1 MKNFPPNVGLVC
13 NKEVYENYIDPRD
26 LEKLNKISNFQWLE
40 LNEFSSWDESP
51 ESSPMVM
58 KDLKKFSQNLDAIIV
73 CHGSPKITKEVI
85 DNSKSLSLIGEL
97 EGDRFSKRMDSEY
110 AISKKINVIDT
121 THGSSY
127 PVSEWA
133 LGLILIGL
141 RSAGYHFRKIIDNQ
155 YWQPSNEKDNII
167 FQNEELTEKKIGFI
181 GFGYIA
187 KKLCE
192 YLEPFNT
199 KISVYDPYVP
209 KNIINKLGYSK
220 IELNQIFSENDVVVC
235 LAPLTPSTKKMI
247 SLKHFNLLRDGAV
260 FVNVS
265 RGQIVNTK
273 DMIFAL
279 QNKNIT
285 ACLDVF
291 DPEPIPINS
300 KIRKLPNV
308 FLSPHIAGTTK
319 RSRTRFFE
327 EMVDEIY
334 RHFLGKKTLHNIT
347 LSTIKNRR
355 GT

>member
-13 NKEVYENYIDPRD
+13 NKEVYENYINLND
-26 LEKLNKISNFQWLE
+26 LEKLKESSNFLWMEQ
-40 LNEFSSWDESP
+40 NEFSSWDESP
-51 ESSPMVM
+51 ESSIKV
-58 KDLKKFSQNLDAIIV
+58 KTNLKKFTQNLDAIIV
-73 CHGSPKITKEVI
+73 CHGSPKITREII
-85 DNSKSLSLIGEL
+85 DNSKNLSFIGEL
-97 EGDRFSKRMDSEY
+97 EGDRFSRRIDSEY

-121 THGSSY
+121 SHGSSY

-155 YWQPSNEKDNII
+155 YWQPNNEKNEII
-167 FQNEELTEKKIGFI
+167 FQNEELTGKKIGLI

-192 YLEPFNT
+192 YLEPFKT
-199 KISVYDPYVP
+199 KISVYDPYVSE
-209 KNIINKLGYSK
+209 KIISKFNYSK
-220 IELNQIFSENDVVVC
+220 IELNKIFSESDVVIC
-235 LAPLTPSTKKMI
+235 LAPLTPSTKSMI
-247 SLKHFNLLRDGAV
+247 NIDHFNLLKDGAV

-273 DMIFAL
+273 DMIHAL
-279 QNKNIT
+279 QNKKIT

-300 KIRKLPNV
+300 EIRSLPNV

-327 EMVDEIY
+327 EMVNELI
-334 RHFLGKKTLHNIT
+334 RHFSGKKTFHNIT
-347 LSTIKNRR
+347 LSTIKNRK
-355 GT
+355 GY

>member
-1 MKNFPPNVGLVC
+1 MRNFLPNVGLVS
-13 NKEVYENYIDPRD
+13 NKEVYENYIDLKD
-26 LEKLNKISNFQWLE
+26 LEKLKKISNFQWLQ

-51 ESSPMVM
+51 ESSDKIK
-58 KDLKKFSQNLDAIIV
+58 KDLRKFTQNLDAIIV
-73 CHGSPKITKEVI
+73 CHGSPKITKEII
-85 DNSKSLSLIGEL
+85 DNSKSLSFIGEL
-97 EGDRFSKRMDSEY
+97 EGDRFSRRIDSEY

-155 YWQPSNEKDNII
+155 YWQPNNEKDDII
-167 FQNEELTEKKIGFI
+167 FQNEELTEKKIGLI

-199 KISVYDPYVP
+199 KISVYDPYVS
-209 KNIINKLGYSK
+209 KNTLSKLSYSK
-220 IELNQIFSENDVVVC
+220 MELNQIFSQNDVVVC
-235 LAPLTPSTKKMI
+235 LAPLTPATKNMI
-247 SLKHFNLLRDGAV
+247 RIDQFNLLNDGAI

-273 DMIFAL
+273 DMIYAL
-279 QNKNIT
+279 QNKKIT

-300 KIRKLPNV
+300 EIRKLSNV

-327 EMVDEIY
+327 EMVNEMY
-334 RHFLGKKTLHNIT
+334 RHFSGNKTLHNIT
-347 LSTIKNRR
+347 LSTIKNRK
-355 GT
+355 GH

>member
-1 MKNFPPNVGLVC
+1 M
-13 NKEVYENYIDPRD
+13 
-26 LEKLNKISNFQWLE
+26 
-40 LNEFSSWDESP
+40 
-51 ESSPMVM
+51 
-58 KDLKKFSQNLDAIIV
+58 
-73 CHGSPKITKEVI
+73 
-85 DNSKSLSLIGEL
+85 
-97 EGDRFSKRMDSEY
+97 
-110 AISKKINVIDT
+110 
-121 THGSSY
+121 
-127 PVSEWA
+127 
-133 LGLILIGL
+133 
-141 RSAGYHFRKIIDNQ
+141 
-155 YWQPSNEKDNII
+155 
-167 FQNEELTEKKIGFI
+167 TEKKIGFI

-308 FLSPHIAGTTK
+308 FLSPHISGNYKTYQIDLIDLFSDNLNRFKNGKNLLNRICKK
-319 RSRTRFFE
+319 RL
-327 EMVDEIY
+327 Y
-334 RHFLGKKTLHNIT
+334 
-347 LSTIKNRR
+347 
-355 GT
+355 

>member
-1 MKNFPPNVGLVC
+1 MKNFLPNVGLVC
-13 NKEVYENYIDPRD
+13 NKEVYENYIDLQD
-26 LEKLNKISNFQWLE
+26 LEKLKKISNFQWLE

-51 ESSPMVM
+51 ESS
-58 KDLKKFSQNLDAIIV
+58 DIIKKELRKFTQNLNGIIV
-73 CHGSPKITKEVI
+73 CHGSPKITKEII
-85 DNSKSLSLIGEL
+85 DNSKSLSFIGEL
-97 EGDRFSKRMDSEY
+97 EGDRFSRRIDSGY

-121 THGSSY
+121 SHGSSY

-155 YWQPSNEKDNII
+155 YWQPNNEKDDII
-167 FQNEELTEKKIGFI
+167 FQNEELTEKKIGLI

-187 KKLCE
+187 KRLCE
-192 YLEPFNT
+192 YLEPFKT
-199 KISVYDPYVP
+199 KISVYDPYVS
-209 KNIINKLGYSK
+209 KNTLSKLSYSK
-220 IELNQIFSENDVVVC
+220 MELNQIFSENDVVVC
-235 LAPLTPSTKKMI
+235 LAPLTPATKNMI
-247 SLKHFNLLRDGAV
+247 KIDHFNLLNDGAV

-273 DMIFAL
+273 DMIYAL
-279 QNKNIT
+279 QNKKIT

-300 KIRKLPNV
+300 EIRKLSNV

-327 EMVDEIY
+327 EMVNEMY
-334 RHFLGKKTLHNIT
+334 RHFSGNKTLHNIT
-347 LSTIKNRR
+347 LSTIKNRK
-355 GT
+355 GY